1 MWMFVCVSV
10 HHFTINIAILI
21 THTLAH
27 ISSLQSV
34 QLHNIH
40 LFPTNIIAI
49 SHFLVPFPSS
59 LKQRWWRTKTRVR
72 FDCTLKQTKCYTTE
86 QYNPVLSNY
95 LRSWIKYQTWE
106 EANGL
111 NVQRQSPQ
119 KMNVWNKVWMI
130 LDGCWCY
137 AEFHT
142 FYKYTFNPSN
152 EKICQKYRQ
161 FTFYLQFNF
170 EMMLHFCSANY
181 ILECKFVK
189 RQQK

>member
-1 MWMFVCVSV
+1 MINRLSLVNMRKNIHTYTCRHRHRHNWNESRILYFAFVITYCWKRMKCASNVMWMFVCVSV

-72 FDCTLKQTKCYTTE
+72 FDCTLKRHQRAEQNVIQPNNIIQCWVTTWEVESNIKLGKKQMGWMFNGNRLKRWMCETKCG
-86 QYNPVLSNY
+86 
-95 LRSWIKYQTWE
+95 W
-106 EANGL
+106 
-111 NVQRQSPQ
+111 
-119 KMNVWNKVWMI
+119 
-130 LDGCWCY
+130 
-137 AEFHT
+137 F
-142 FYKYTFNPSN
+142 
-152 EKICQKYRQ
+152 
-161 FTFYLQFNF
+161 
-170 EMMLHFCSANY
+170 
-181 ILECKFVK
+181 
-189 RQQK
+189 